1 MELYL
6 LVLVG
11 LFLIPALLAAFA
23 SDILRA
29 AIALAACSVGLAI
42 LLFSMGASL
51 AAVFELSVCAG
62 LITVL
67 FVNTIS
73 LARPVQEEE
82 RSQKTRE
89 HYLRFGW
96 VWLVAIAAAALMWL
110 TRETW
115 TTWFIFVKE
124 AETLTVGEVLWRQRG
139 LDLIGQ
145 VAMILVGVFGV
156 VVLFKRGKMNA

>member
-6 LVLVG
+6 LVLLG
-11 LFLIPALLAAFA
+11 LFIIPAILAAFA

-82 RSQKTRE
+82 RSQKSKE
-89 HYLRFGW
+89 HYFRFSG
-96 VWLVAIAAAALMWL
+96 VWLVAIVVAVLLWSTQGTWL
-110 TRETW
+110 G
-115 TTWFIFVKE
+115 WFSFAKE
-124 AETLTVGEVLWRQRG
+124 NETLTVGEILWQQRG